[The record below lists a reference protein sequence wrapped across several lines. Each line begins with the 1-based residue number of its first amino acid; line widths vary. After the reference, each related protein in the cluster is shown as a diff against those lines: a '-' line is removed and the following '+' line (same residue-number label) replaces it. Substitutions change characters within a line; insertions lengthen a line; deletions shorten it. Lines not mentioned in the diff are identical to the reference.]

1 MGEGRLAPSGVGF
14 SQFAFPADGKAISG
28 KPEGGSLIFLDYEKI
43 HLAQVP
49 TGLPFTP
56 RGIPMKVSHLVPLLP
71 LVAAGALAVSNPN
84 PAKPAPDPRQLQV
97 FNASPFH
104 SMVVY
109 VSDFELDVLRV
120 GESRRAASRN
130 SPSVISGVASSVPRA
145 TQRNASS
152 GSSLKKR
159 APVPT
164 DSQPEETAAEQA
176 DRLVNI
182 MAEDLVTA
190 LGKAGYKVSRLRTG
204 QVLPA
209 AGLRIRG
216 VFAEADERNRVRRL
230 LVGSNP
236 ITPKM
241 LLYVGVNNLA
251 RPQQP
256 LYELANPPSDD
267 GRHGP
272 VITVTSYSPAARF
285 EMDRNAADDDFK
297 KIASEIVADLNA
309 LLIANPMMATH

>member
-1 MGEGRLAPSGVGF
+1 MATP
-14 SQFAFPADGKAISG
+14 FPEN
-28 KPEGGSLIFLDYEKI
+28 PEGESLIFLFLDYEKI

-49 TGLPFTP
+49 AGLPFTP
-56 RGIPMKVSHLVPLLP
+56 RGIPMKISHLAPLLP
-71 LVAAGALAVSNPN
+71 LVASGALAVSNPS
-84 PAKPAPDPRQLQV
+84 PAKPAPDPRELQV
-97 FNASPFH
+97 LNASPFH

-109 VSDFELDVLRV
+109 VSDFELDVLHVR
-120 GESRRAASRN
+120 EPRRAVSRN

-145 TQRNASS
+145 TQKNAPS
-152 GSSLKKR
+152 GSSLNKR
-159 APVPT
+159 APVPAA
-164 DSQPEETAAEQA
+164 DSQAEETAAEQA

-209 AGLRIRG
+209 AGLRIHG

-297 KIASEIVADLNA
+297 KIAS
-309 LLIANPMMATH
+309 